1 MRFLTKKTCLH
12 MDFTVT
18 LTYIK
23 IGLLNC
29 LRRSHLKKN
38 YTRAFPRSDRM
49 SQFRSAKLHLHAP
62 NNCRYS
68 IHMIIFKPRIELAK
82 KKKSDQS
89 GSNVVSRSTGYM
101 RGVDLG
107 TFSDSVYE

>member
-1 MRFLTKKTCLH
+1 

-29 LRRSHLKKN
+29 LRRSHKKKKN

-62 NNCRYS
+62 NNCRNS
-68 IHMIIFKPRIELAK
+68 IHMIISQPRIELAK
-82 KKKSDQS
+82 KKI
-89 GSNVVSRSTGYM
+89 RSKW
-101 RGVDLG
+101 
-107 TFSDSVYE
+107 E

>member
-1 MRFLTKKTCLH
+1 
-12 MDFTVT
+12 
-18 LTYIK
+18 
-23 IGLLNC
+23 
-29 LRRSHLKKN
+29 
-38 YTRAFPRSDRM
+38 
-49 SQFRSAKLHLHAP
+49 
-62 NNCRYS
+62 
-68 IHMIIFKPRIELAK
+68 MIIFKPRIELAK